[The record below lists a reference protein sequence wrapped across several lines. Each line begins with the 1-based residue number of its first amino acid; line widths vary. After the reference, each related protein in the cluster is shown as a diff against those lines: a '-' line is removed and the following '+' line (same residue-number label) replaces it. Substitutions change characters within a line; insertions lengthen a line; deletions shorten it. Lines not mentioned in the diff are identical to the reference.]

1 VVTRMTEQA
10 GRTGLEVTV
19 ANVSKTFAT
28 GAADPVTALSDV
40 SFALPPG
47 TFLSVVGPSG
57 CGKST
62 LLRSIAGLEE
72 PSAGEILLGGEP
84 PRRRVKQFEIGMA
97 FQDPALLPWR
107 TVQKNIAYALELAR
121 KPKDPALIQSY
132 IDLVG
137 LTGFEKAR
145 PAQLSGGMRQR
156 VSIARALV
164 RHPLLLLLDEPFGAL
179 DELMRQNL
187 NVELQRIWMRERITT
202 VMVTHSVSEAVFLS
216 DLVIVMSPRP
226 GRILTT
232 IPVPFP
238 RGRDPGLV
246 DTKPFVDLCADV
258 SRALRGESQ

>member
-1 VVTRMTEQA
+1 MVTTMPERAGQA
-10 GRTGLEVTV
+10 GLEVTV
-19 ANVSKTFAT
+19 AGVSKTFAT
-28 GAADPVTALSDV
+28 RSAGPVTALADV
-40 SFALPPG
+40 SFSLPPG

-62 LLRSIAGLEE
+62 LLRSIAGLEQ
-72 PSAGEILLGGEP
+72 PTPGQILLGGEP
-84 PRRRVKQFEIGMA
+84 PRSRVRQFEIGMA

-107 TVQKNIAYALELAR
+107 TVEKNIGYAFELAR
-121 KPKDPALIQSY
+121 RPKDAALVQSY

-187 NVELQRIWMRERITT
+187 NVELQRIWMREHITT

-216 DLVIVMSPRP
+216 DVIIVMSPRP
-226 GRILTT
+226 GRILATVD
-232 IPVPFP
+232 VPFP
-238 RGRDPGLV
+238 RGRDPEITG
-246 DTKPFVDLCADV
+246 TKPFVDLCAEV
-258 SRALRGESQ
+258 SRVLREVAG

>member
-1 VVTRMTEQA
+1 MVTRVAEETGQA
-10 GRTGLEVTV
+10 GLEVRV

-28 GAADPVTALSDV
+28 PAGDPVEALADV
-40 SFALPPG
+40 SFSLPPG
-47 TFLSVVGPSG
+47 SFLSIVGPSG

-62 LLRSIAGLEE
+62 LLRSIAGLEQ
-72 PSAGEILLGGEP
+72 PSTGEILLGGEP
-84 PRRRVKQFEIGMA
+84 PRRRVRQYEIGMA

-107 TVQKNIAYALELAR
+107 TVARNIAYALELAR
-121 KPKDPALIQSY
+121 KPRDAALIQSY

-164 RHPLLLLLDEPFGAL
+164 RRPLLLLLDEPFGAL

-187 NVELQRIWMRERITT
+187 NVELQRIWMAERTTT
-202 VMVTHSVSEAVFLS
+202 VMVTHSISEAVFLS
-216 DLVIVMSPRP
+216 DVIIVMSPRP
-226 GRILTT
+226 GRILAT

-238 RGRDPGLV
+238 RGRDPELT

-258 SRALRGESQ
+258 SRVLRGSG

>member
-1 VVTRMTEQA
+1 VTAMTEQA
-10 GRTGLEVTV
+10 GQAGLEVTV
-19 ANVSKTFAT
+19 ANVSKTFAD
-28 GAADPVTALSDV
+28 GPADPVTALSDV
-40 SFALPPG
+40 SFSLPPG
-47 TFLSVVGPSG
+47 TFLSIVGPSG

-62 LLRSIAGLEE
+62 LLRSIAGLED
-72 PSAGEILLGGEP
+72 PSDGEILLGGEP
-84 PRRRVKQFEIGMA
+84 PRRRVKQYEIGMA

-121 KPKDPALIQSY
+121 RPKDPALIQSY

-216 DLVIVMSPRP
+216 DLIIVMSPRP
-226 GRILTT
+226 GRILATV
-232 IPVPFP
+232 PVPFP
-238 RGRDPGLV
+238 RGRDPELV
-246 DTKPFVDLCADV
+246 DTKPFTDLCAEV
-258 SRALRGESQ
+258 SRTLRGAT